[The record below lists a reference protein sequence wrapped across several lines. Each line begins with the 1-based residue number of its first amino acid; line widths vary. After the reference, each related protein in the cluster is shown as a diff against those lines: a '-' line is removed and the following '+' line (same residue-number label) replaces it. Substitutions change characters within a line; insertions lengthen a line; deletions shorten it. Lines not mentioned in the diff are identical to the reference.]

1 MAALALVACNR
12 KTAGLAENSTLT
24 VECTPE
30 ILEVVDGSIDADF
43 TINYP
48 KGYNGRNEL
57 IVAVPVLV
65 YEGGEYNCD
74 PRVYQGENVKQNY
87 KVISSK
93 GGKVQE
99 KVSIPYLPGMEKAR
113 LELRPK
119 AIVGAKTVQLPAI
132 KIADGTRVTSG
143 LADKKGFYDYKK
155 DNYQLT
161 YIETAEGQ
169 IQYKVNS
176 AELGNQLKTRSID
189 NYLFLLADRSQS
201 GSYTIKDTKIIS
213 YASPEGG
220 EEYNAKLSDRR
231 SDTAEKAWGR
241 IAGKYRSDSLQVVSV
256 GQDWEGFQEAVAK
269 SDIEDKEL
277 ILRVLS
283 MYSDPAV
290 RESEI
295 KNMSKVY
302 TEIKDGVFP
311 ELRRSRFVT
320 EIEGKN
326 YTEDDL
332 MRLYDRKLL
341 YLVDEEGCL
350 RIAAMSDSLP
360 TKQML
365 YEALASRFGSQRG
378 LFNLGVTYLEEG
390 RPALAD
396 QCFLQMK
403 DQEDPDVVN
412 ARGVVAMREGR
423 YDDAVR
429 LFLHADND
437 EAKRNIGVVSLLR
450 NDYAKAARQ
459 LEGTGG
465 YNEAVANIYTG
476 KYQEAA
482 RALEGYEDARAYY
495 LRAIAAAR
503 QGRNSEARLLLS
515 SAIEK
520 DSSYKDRA
528 AKDIEFAALGN

>member
-1 MAALALVACNR
+1 MAALALVACNK
-12 KTAGLAENSTLT
+12 KTANLADNALK
-24 VECTPE
+24 VVCNPE
-30 ILEVVDGSIDADF
+30 ILEVVDGNIDADF
-43 TINYP
+43 TITYP
-48 KGYNGRNEL
+48 AGYNGKDEL

-65 YEGGEYNCD
+65 YEGGEFNCD
-74 PRVYQGENVKQNY
+74 PRIYQGERVKQNY

-93 GGKVQE
+93 GGTIQE
-99 KVSIPYLPGMEKAR
+99 KISIPYLPGMEKAH

-119 AIVGAKTVQLPAI
+119 AVIGAKTLDLPAI

-155 DNYQLT
+155 DNYKLT
-161 YIETAEGQ
+161 YIEKAEGQ
-169 IQYKVNS
+169 IHYNVNS
-176 AELGNQLKTRSID
+176 AELGNQLNTRSIE
-189 NYLFLLADRSQS
+189 NYLFLLADRSES

-231 SDTAEKAWGR
+231 SNTAEKAWNK
-241 IAGKYRSDSLQVVSV
+241 IAKKYKNEDFEVVSV
-256 GQDWEGFQEAVAK
+256 GQDWEGFQEAVAQ
-269 SDIEDKEL
+269 SNIEDKEL

-295 KNMSKVY
+295 KNMSQIY
-302 TEIKDGVFP
+302 TEIKSDVFP

-326 YTEDDL
+326 YTEADL
-332 MRLYDRKLL
+332 MRLFDRKLL

-350 RIAAMSDSLP
+350 RIAALSDSLG

-365 YEALASRFGSQRG
+365 YNALATRFGSQRG

-390 RPALAD
+390 KTALAD
-396 QCFLQMK
+396 QCFTQMK

-423 YDDAVR
+423 YDDAIK

-450 NDYAKAARQ
+450 NDYAKAAKQ

-465 YNEAVANIYTG
+465 YNEAVADIYTG
-476 KYQEAA
+476 KYSEAKL
-482 RALEGYEDARAYY
+482 ALEGYDDARADY

-503 QGRNSEARLLLS
+503 QGRNSDARMYLS
-515 SAIEK
+515 SAFEK
-520 DSSYKDRA
+520 DPSFKERA